1 MARDLLTQLRN
12 ISCEFDDASETNK
25 ELFEALS
32 PILQAAELKR
42 QRENNLPLLPPMKKK
57 STLGVKYK
65 PLSLNKK
72 KNSNKRVGEIAD
84 QQKKAKII
92 KIEEVKREKKTQIVE
107 EEEVPM
113 ENVVVDGK
121 GERFETKE
129 IIFVE
134 SDEELD
140 ADIDKNLRKRR

>member
-1 MARDLLTQLRN
+1 M
-12 ISCEFDDASETNK
+12 
-25 ELFEALS
+25 
-32 PILQAAELKR
+32 
-42 QRENNLPLLPPMKKK
+42 
-57 STLGVKYK
+57 
-65 PLSLNKK
+65 
-72 KNSNKRVGEIAD
+72 
-84 QQKKAKII
+84 I
-92 KIEEVKREKKTQIVE
+92 KIEVVKREKKTQIVE

-140 ADIDKNLRKRR
+140 ADIDKNLRKTEVMRKK